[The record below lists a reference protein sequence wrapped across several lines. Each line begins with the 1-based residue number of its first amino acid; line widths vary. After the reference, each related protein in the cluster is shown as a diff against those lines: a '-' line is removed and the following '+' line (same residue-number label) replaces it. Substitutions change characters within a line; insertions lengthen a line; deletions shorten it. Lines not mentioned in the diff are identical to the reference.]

1 MSVLAQAPA
10 DCGVF
15 DLECKSAGLIQ
26 SALDEIIVRITQ
38 AAAELIVAATSW
50 WAQTDSVD
58 PMDPAVLAAQGQT
71 RLLTLVILVA
81 SVLVQAIRII
91 LSRRAE
97 PLIQVA
103 SGLLRFALVSAL
115 GLVVLQAGLRA
126 GDELS
131 RVVLDDAAN
140 NFAVLMVDNLT
151 YQEGVKNNFSYVLL
165 GIVAAIV
172 ASLQWCMMLG
182 RQAALLVLAAML
194 PLAASGSINRA
205 TRGWLNRLLP
215 WLIAIAV
222 YKPAAAF
229 IYFIGFTYLS
239 TTGSNQPGEVTT
251 VLAGLVVLMLALF
264 AMPALMKFF
273 SWSGTQIGGQ
283 GLVGP
288 QMLGALGAAAA
299 LPMRTRAVQRAAA
312 QAATGPGSR
321 GSRPHGAG
329 RTGNRATPA
338 VITVQPTSLRTSDG
352 ADSSGRRRKD
362 DT

>member
-1 MSVLAQAPA
+1 MSILAQEAA

-26 SALDEIIVRITQ
+26 SALDELVIRITE

-71 RLLTLVILVA
+71 QLLVLVILVV

-91 LSRRAE
+91 LSRKAE

-103 SGLLRFALVSAL
+103 GGLLRFALVSAL

-131 RVVLDDAAN
+131 RVVLDNAAN

-151 YQEGVKNNFSYVLL
+151 YQEGIKNNFSYVLI
-165 GIVAAIV
+165 GIVAAV
-172 ASLQWCMMLG
+172 LAALQWCLMLG
-182 RQAALLVLAAML
+182 RQAGLLVLAAML

-205 TRGWLNRLLP
+205 TRGWLGRLLP

-222 YKPAAAF
+222 YKPAAAL
-229 IYFIGFTYLS
+229 IYFIGFTYL
-239 TTGSNQPGEVTT
+239 TTTSSNQPGEVTT
-251 VLAGLVVLMLALF
+251 MLAGLVVLALALV
-264 AMPALMKFF
+264 AMPALMRFF

-283 GLVGP
+283 GLVGGS
-288 QMLGALGAAAA
+288 QMLGAVGAAAA
-299 LPMRTRAVQRAAA
+299 LPMRSRAVHRAAT
-312 QAATGPGSR
+312 QSAAGPGSR
-321 GSRPHGAG
+321 NARPQGSSGSAG
-329 RTGNRATPA
+329 RSPRM
-338 VITVQPTSLRTSDG
+338 VITVSPVPTGTGDQKPNKRKG
-352 ADSSGRRRKD
+352 DS
-362 DT
+362 